1 MGSLLSNRNVVAA
14 AVVLSVMAHFG
25 VSFPYMGMVMVL
37 LGAVGGFNAG
47 PNDQTRLFLTALVLN
62 YMGDAFDAVPALGPI
77 VTGVNEGLA
86 TVTAAAAVMIVMM
99 NIKNRVMGG

>member
-1 MGSLLSNRNVVAA
+1 MGSLLSNRNVVVA
-14 AVVLSVMAHFG
+14 AVVLSVLAHVG
-25 VSFPYMGMVMVL
+25 VSFP
-37 LGAVGGFNAG
+37 
-47 PNDQTRLFLTALVLN
+47 

-77 VTGVNEGLA
+77 VTGMNEGLA

>member
-1 MGSLLSNRNVVAA
+1 MGSLLSNRNVVIA
-14 AVVLSVMAHFG
+14 AVALSVGAHFG
-25 VSFPYMGMVMVL
+25 VSFPYMGLVMVL

-47 PNDQTRLFLTALVLN
+47 PNDQTRLFLTALVLK
-62 YMGDAFDAVPALGPI
+62 YMGDAFDAIPMAGPF
-77 VTGVNEGLA
+77 VTDMNGHLA